1 MKNNKLDAK
10 FFKNIFLKKNKIK
23 TSSKIVKSKNKTCKK
38 FCKNVFLP
46 ERERV
51 EIEFSKNFTKN
62 IYKPIKVLRKTNKN
76 LANILET
83 AYLNSC
89 DDIYCQK
96 SCKDSKGSKVYKNKW
111 LKSFTKK
118 RKDKL
123 IQQGAISGCRD
134 LMKEFPE
141 DYKNKNI

>member
-1 MKNNKLDAK
+1 M
-10 FFKNIFLKKNKIK
+10 
-23 TSSKIVKSKNKTCKK
+23 KNKTCRK

-51 EIEFSKNFTKN
+51 EIAFSNKYIKKNK
-62 IYKPIKVLRKTNKN
+62 YKGIKIIRKTNKS
-76 LANILET
+76 LAKVLENGFLKT
-83 AYLNSC
+83 C

-96 SCKDSKGSKVYKNKW
+96 SCKNSKNKW

-118 RKDKL
+118 RKEKL

-134 LMKEFPE
+134 LMKEFPSV
-141 DYKNKNI
+141 YSNI

>member
-1 MKNNKLDAK
+1 MKNNKLEAK
-10 FFKNIFLKKNKIK
+10 FFKNIFLKKNKSK
-23 TSSKIVKSKNKTCKK
+23 TSNKIVKSKNKTCKK

-46 ERERV
+46 EREKV
-51 EIEFSKNFTKN
+51 EIEFSKKFTKN
-62 IYKPIKVLRKTNKN
+62 IYKPIKLLRKTNKN

-96 SCKDSKGSKVYKNKW
+96 SCKSSKSRW